1 MVLLALNESA
11 CLFRHTGAAS
21 MSKKPFSL
29 WTDQDICNWFDGLD
43 EDYIRSLIDLH
54 GDYDITPRK
63 AFHYVFGD
71 LDSQYCTCQACKL
84 LLSLVP
90 AQHQSESVAARAEVG
105 QGGAPFSPV
114 LDSSVSSLSVQG
126 QAFSFTELEAA
137 QTALIC
143 VRQAL
148 LISQTTED
156 QCACMAAFAAQAQRV
171 MQLSGRGASV

>member
-1 MVLLALNESA
+1 
-11 CLFRHTGAAS
+11 
-21 MSKKPFSL
+21 MSKKPFAL
-29 WTDQDICNWFDGLD
+29 WTDQDVCDWFDNLD
-43 EDYIRSLIDLH
+43 DDYIRSLIDLH
-54 GDYDITPRK
+54 DDHDITPRK

-71 LDSQYCTCQACKL
+71 LDSQHCTCQACR
-84 LLSLVP
+84 LSLSPVP
-90 AQHQSESVAARAEVG
+90 AQERQSESVAAPAEVG
-105 QGGAPFSPV
+105 QG
-114 LDSSVSSLSVQG
+114 QG
-126 QAFSFTELEAA
+126 TSFQLEAA

>member
-1 MVLLALNESA
+1 
-11 CLFRHTGAAS
+11 

-29 WTDQDICNWFDGLD
+29 WTDQDLCEWFDSLS

-54 GDYDITPRK
+54 DDHDLTPRK

-84 LLSLVP
+84 LLSPVP
-90 AQHQSESVAARAEVG
+90 AQERQSESVAAPAEVG
-105 QGGAPFSPV
+105 QE
-114 LDSSVSSLSVQG
+114 QG
-126 QAFSFTELEAA
+126 TSFQLEAA

>member
-71 LDSQYCTCQACKL
+71 LDSQHCTCQACKL
-84 LLSLVP
+84 LLSP
-90 AQHQSESVAARAEVG
+90 APVQIPPSGSIAAPIEVAQG
-105 QGGAPFSPV
+105 QGT
-114 LDSSVSSLSVQG
+114 
-126 QAFSFTELEAA
+126 SFQLEAA

>member
-1 MVLLALNESA
+1 MN
-11 CLFRHTGAAS
+11 
-21 MSKKPFSL
+21 KKPFSL
-29 WTDQDICNWFDGLD
+29 WTDQDLCDWFDGLD

-71 LDSQYCTCQACKL
+71 LDSKHCTCRACKL
-84 LLSLVP
+84 LLSPVP

-114 LDSSVSSLSVQG
+114 LDFSVSSLSAQG

-171 MQLSGRGASV
+171 MQLSGRGVDE